1 MSRARSGSN
10 RNRLLVLGYHN
21 IESTWCWPA
30 SPGGGLRSFARQM
43 TVLKRTV
50 NFVSLDKAL
59 QSLDTGRPLPPRA
72 VALTFDDGYRD
83 NLTLAVPLLSR
94 LKIPATVFLVP
105 GFLSGQ
111 VHAWWERLA
120 WATSCARVGSVDFE
134 SRHFDLSKTPERIL
148 ALRSIEESLKG
159 RDHAARQ
166 SAVEA
171 LVEALDPDRD
181 YHADELFMD
190 WEGARHLVR
199 AGISI
204 GSHTM
209 RHAILARENE
219 QSQREDLC
227 ESRRLLQDHLE
238 IPIKALAYPNGG
250 RNDYNSVTVAA
261 AREAGYSHAVTAW
274 GRISSPETP
283 AYEISR
289 RLASPEHSALRLSAS
304 IVRDLVATQSDSNR
318 PAAR

>member
-1 MSRARSGSN
+1 MSRVRRGSS

-21 IESTWCWPA
+21 VESTWRWPA
-30 SPGGGLRSFARQM
+30 PPGRGLRYFARQII
-43 TVLKRTV
+43 VLRRTANV
-50 NFVSLDKAL
+50 VSLDKAL
-59 QSLDTGRPLPPRA
+59 QSLSAGRPLPPRA
-72 VALTFDDGYRD
+72 VAITFDDGYRD

-120 WATSCARVGSVDFE
+120 WAISHARVGSVDFE
-134 SRHFDLSKTPERIL
+134 GRRFDLSGAPQRIL
-148 ALRSIEESLKG
+148 ALHSIENSLKARDHEARQAAVESL
-159 RDHAARQ
+159 
-166 SAVEA
+166 V
-171 LVEALDPDRD
+171 VALDPGGT

-190 WEGARHLVR
+190 WDGARAMVG

-209 RHAILARENE
+209 RHAILAREDE

-238 IPIKALAYPNGG
+238 VPINTLAYPNGG
-250 RNDYNSVTVAA
+250 RNDYNSATVAS
-261 AREAGYSHAVTAW
+261 AREAGYSHAVTTW
-274 GRISSPETP
+274 GRISTPETP
-283 AYEISR
+283 SYEIAR
-289 RLASPEHSALRLSAS
+289 KMETTERPALRMSAS
-304 IVRDLVATQSDSNR
+304 LVRDFVTTRNR
-318 PAAR
+318 TSTRCP